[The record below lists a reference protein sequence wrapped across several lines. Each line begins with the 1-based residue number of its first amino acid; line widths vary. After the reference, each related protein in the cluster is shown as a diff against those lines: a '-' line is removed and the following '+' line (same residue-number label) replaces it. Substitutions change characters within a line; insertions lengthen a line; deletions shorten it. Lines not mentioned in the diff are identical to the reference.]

1 MQKFFSNRKLI
12 IVMIVIII
20 SMGLMAFSVSVR
32 NSEKTPPLVQRFGND
47 VVGVVDHVVALPAN
61 SIKGS
66 FAAVSNLINTY
77 EENGKLKAQLDDL
90 AQTRT
95 RANTLQSENKELKK
109 QLKLDKTLT
118 DYSQLNAA
126 VLTRSP
132 ANWQN
137 NLVINK
143 GSLAGVKKN
152 MPVMA
157 GSGLVGRVVEVNG
170 TNSKV
175 ELLTTDNQSANRFA
189 AEIITNDGT
198 ANGIITGYNQATSQI
213 KMGQLNSDAKIKVGD
228 TVQTSGLGGLT
239 PRGLYIGKVAKV
251 KHDDY
256 GLALS
261 VLIKPAVDLDNFS
274 VVTVIERQ
282 LVGD

>member
-12 IVMIVIII
+12 IVLIAIII

-32 NSEKTPPLVQRFGND
+32 NSDKTPPLIQRFGND
-47 VVGVVDHVVALPAN
+47 VVGVADRIVALPVNGVKN
-61 SIKGS
+61 SFS
-66 FAAVSNLINTY
+66 SVSNLINTY
-77 EENGKLKAQLDDL
+77 EENTKLKAQLDDL
-90 AQTRT
+90 AQTKT
-95 RANTLQSENKELKK
+95 RANTLKAENKELKK
-109 QLKLDKTLT
+109 QLNLDNTLT
-118 DYSQLNAA
+118 DYTKINAA

-157 GSGLVGRVVEVNG
+157 GSGLIGRVVEVNG

-175 ELLTTDNQSANRFA
+175 ELVTTDNQSANRFA
-189 AEIITNDGT
+189 AEVVTANGT
-198 ANGIITGYNQATSQI
+198 ANGIMTGYDKQSRQL
-213 KMGQLNSDAKIKVGD
+213 KMGQLNTDAKIKVGD

-239 PRGLYIGKVAKV
+239 PRGLYIGKVSKV
-251 KHDDY
+251 KHDNY

-261 VLIKPAVDLDNFS
+261 LTVKPAVNLDDFT
-274 VVTVIERQ
+274 VVTVIKRQ
-282 LVGD
+282 LAGD

>member
-1 MQKFFSNRKLI
+1 
-12 IVMIVIII
+12 
-20 SMGLMAFSVSVR
+20 
-32 NSEKTPPLVQRFGND
+32 LVQRFGND
-47 VVGVVDHVVALPAN
+47 VVGVVDHVVDLPAN
-61 SIKGS
+61 CIKGI
-66 FAAVSNLINTY
+66 FASVSNLINTY

-189 AEIITNDGT
+189 AEIITDDGT

>member
-12 IVMIVIII
+12 IVLIAIII

-32 NSEKTPPLVQRFGND
+32 NSDKTPPLIQRFGND
-47 VVGVVDHVVALPAN
+47 VVGVADRIVALPVNGVKN
-61 SIKGS
+61 SFS
-66 FAAVSNLINTY
+66 SVSNLINTY
-77 EENGKLKAQLDDL
+77 EENTKLKAQLDDL
-90 AQTRT
+90 AQTKT
-95 RANTLQSENKELKK
+95 RANTLKAENKELKK
-109 QLKLDKTLT
+109 QLNLDNTLT
-118 DYSQLNAA
+118 DYTKINAA

-143 GSLAGVKKN
+143 GSLAGIKKN

-157 GSGLVGRVVEVNG
+157 GPGLIGRVVEVNG

-175 ELLTTDNQSANRFA
+175 ELVTTDNQSANRFA
-189 AEIITNDGT
+189 AEVVTANGT
-198 ANGIITGYNQATSQI
+198 ANGIMTGYDKQSRQL
-213 KMGQLNSDAKIKVGD
+213 KMGQLNTDAKIKVGD

-239 PRGLYIGKVAKV
+239 PRGLYIGKVSKV
-251 KHDDY
+251 KHDNY

-261 VLIKPAVDLDNFS
+261 LTVKPAVNLDDFT
-274 VVTVIERQ
+274 VVTVIKRQ
-282 LVGD
+282 LAGD

>member
-12 IVMIVIII
+12 IVLIAIII

-32 NSEKTPPLVQRFGND
+32 NSDKTPPLIQRFGND
-47 VVGVVDHVVALPAN
+47 VVGVADRIVALPVNGVKN
-61 SIKGS
+61 SFS
-66 FAAVSNLINTY
+66 SVSNLINTY
-77 EENGKLKAQLDDL
+77 EENTKLKAQLDDL
-90 AQTRT
+90 AQTKT
-95 RANTLQSENKELKK
+95 RANTLKAENKELKK
-109 QLKLDKTLT
+109 QLNLDNTLT
-118 DYSQLNAA
+118 DYTKINAA

-143 GSLAGVKKN
+143 GSLAGIKNN

-157 GSGLVGRVVEVNG
+157 GSGLIGRVVEVNG

-175 ELLTTDNQSANRFA
+175 ELVTTDNQSANRFA
-189 AEIITNDGT
+189 AEVVTANGT
-198 ANGIITGYNQATSQI
+198 ANGIMTGYDKQSRQL
-213 KMGQLNSDAKIKVGD
+213 KMGQLNTDAKIKVGD

-239 PRGLYIGKVAKV
+239 PRGLYIGKVSKV
-251 KHDDY
+251 KHDNY

-261 VLIKPAVDLDNFS
+261 LTVKPAVNLDDFT
-274 VVTVIERQ
+274 VVTVIKRQ
-282 LVGD
+282 LAGD

>member
-12 IVMIVIII
+12 IVLIAIII

-32 NSEKTPPLVQRFGND
+32 NSDKTPPLIQRFGND
-47 VVGVVDHVVALPAN
+47 VVGVADRVVALPVNGVKN
-61 SIKGS
+61 SFS
-66 FAAVSNLINTY
+66 SVSNLINTY
-77 EENGKLKAQLDDL
+77 EENTKLKAQLDDL
-90 AQTRT
+90 AQTKT
-95 RANTLQSENKELKK
+95 RANTLKAENKELKK
-109 QLKLDKTLT
+109 QLNLDNTLT
-118 DYSQLNAA
+118 DYTKINAA

-143 GSLAGVKKN
+143 GSLAGIKKN

-157 GSGLVGRVVEVNG
+157 GSGLIGRVVEVNG

-175 ELLTTDNQSANRFA
+175 ELVTTDNQSANRFA
-189 AEIITNDGT
+189 AEVVTANGT
-198 ANGIITGYNQATSQI
+198 ANGIMTGYDKQSRQL
-213 KMGQLNSDAKIKVGD
+213 KMGQLNTDAKIKVGD

-239 PRGLYIGKVAKV
+239 PRGLYIGKVSKV
-251 KHDDY
+251 KHDNY

-261 VLIKPAVDLDNFS
+261 LTVKPAVNLDDFT
-274 VVTVIERQ
+274 VVTVIKRQ
-282 LVGD
+282 LAGD